1 MDLSVIIV
9 NYNVKYFLEQCLH
22 SVIKS
27 IEGLH
32 GEIIVVDNNSVDGS
46 TQMLNDKFPKVK
58 LIANKKNLGFSKA
71 NNQGIKKASG
81 KYILILNPDTIL
93 QEDTLRKC
101 FDFMESHPNAGSLGV
116 KMIDGKGNFLPE
128 SKRSLPTPS
137 VAFFKIFGLASLFPR
152 SKTFGRYHLGYLDK
166 DQVHKVEIL
175 PGAFM
180 FIRKSVLDQIGFL
193 DETFFMYGEDIDLSY
208 RITQAGYDNYYF
220 PETTIIHYKG
230 ESTKKGSINYV
241 MVFYRAM
248 MIFARKHFSRKNA
261 RLFGLLIN
269 SAIYIRASVSI
280 IRRIIRTFAIPVTDV
295 LLIYVG
301 FLFIEPFWEQF
312 KFGTEGYY
320 PREYMHYMVPSF
332 IIIWL
337 FFLFISGAYERKIK
351 PFDLIRGIALG
362 TFTILMVYSLLP
374 EYLRY
379 SRALI
384 LLGTFWAAVAVF
396 LSRVSIGMILRITRI
411 EFSRKKRRII
421 IVGSEKESD
430 RVLDILHEV
439 DISPN
444 FVGRISWSEA
454 PQGEKF
460 FGDLSQIN
468 EIIKIN
474 RIDEIVFCAKD
485 IPSQEIIRTML
496 SITDNAVE
504 FKIAPPESLSI
515 IGSSSINTTG
525 ELYVVHFNSLSTRNA
540 RRRKRLFDIVSSF
553 LLLVLSPVLIFL
565 VKSPLG
571 FLRNI
576 VVVLLGIKTWVGFCE
591 LSEEINKDLPDI
603 GKGILS
609 PVAEKKEKLLSQ
621 ETIRQ
626 FNLLY
631 AKDYKLAN
639 DLSILIRDFRNL
651 GN

>member
-1 MDLSVIIV
+1 VDLSVIIV

>member
-1 MDLSVIIV
+1 
-9 NYNVKYFLEQCLH
+9 
-22 SVIKS
+22 
-27 IEGLH
+27 
-32 GEIIVVDNNSVDGS
+32 
-46 TQMLNDKFPKVK
+46 
-58 LIANKKNLGFSKA
+58 
-71 NNQGIKKASG
+71 
-81 KYILILNPDTIL
+81 
-93 QEDTLRKC
+93 
-101 FDFMESHPNAGSLGV
+101 
-116 KMIDGKGNFLPE
+116 
-128 SKRSLPTPS
+128 
-137 VAFFKIFGLASLFPR
+137 
-152 SKTFGRYHLGYLDK
+152 
-166 DQVHKVEIL
+166 
-175 PGAFM
+175 
-180 FIRKSVLDQIGFL
+180 
-193 DETFFMYGEDIDLSY
+193 
-208 RITQAGYDNYYF
+208 
-220 PETTIIHYKG
+220 
-230 ESTKKGSINYV
+230 
-241 MVFYRAM
+241 
-248 MIFARKHFSRKNA
+248 
-261 RLFGLLIN
+261 
-269 SAIYIRASVSI
+269 
-280 IRRIIRTFAIPVTDV
+280 
-295 LLIYVG
+295 
-301 FLFIEPFWEQF
+301 
-312 KFGTEGYY
+312 
-320 PREYMHYMVPSF
+320 
-332 IIIWL
+332 
-337 FFLFISGAYERKIK
+337 
-351 PFDLIRGIALG
+351 
-362 TFTILMVYSLLP
+362 MVYSLLP

>member
-1 MDLSVIIV
+1 
-9 NYNVKYFLEQCLH
+9 
-22 SVIKS
+22 
-27 IEGLH
+27 
-32 GEIIVVDNNSVDGS
+32 
-46 TQMLNDKFPKVK
+46 
-58 LIANKKNLGFSKA
+58 
-71 NNQGIKKASG
+71 
-81 KYILILNPDTIL
+81 
-93 QEDTLRKC
+93 
-101 FDFMESHPNAGSLGV
+101 
-116 KMIDGKGNFLPE
+116 
-128 SKRSLPTPS
+128 
-137 VAFFKIFGLASLFPR
+137 
-152 SKTFGRYHLGYLDK
+152 
-166 DQVHKVEIL
+166 
-175 PGAFM
+175 
-180 FIRKSVLDQIGFL
+180 
-193 DETFFMYGEDIDLSY
+193 
-208 RITQAGYDNYYF
+208 
-220 PETTIIHYKG
+220 
-230 ESTKKGSINYV
+230 
-241 MVFYRAM
+241 
-248 MIFARKHFSRKNA
+248 
-261 RLFGLLIN
+261 
-269 SAIYIRASVSI
+269 
-280 IRRIIRTFAIPVTDV
+280 
-295 LLIYVG
+295 
-301 FLFIEPFWEQF
+301 
-312 KFGTEGYY
+312 
-320 PREYMHYMVPSF
+320 
-332 IIIWL
+332 
-337 FFLFISGAYERKIK
+337 
-351 PFDLIRGIALG
+351 
-362 TFTILMVYSLLP
+362 
-374 EYLRY
+374 
-379 SRALI
+379 
-384 LLGTFWAAVAVF
+384 
-396 LSRVSIGMILRITRI
+396 
-411 EFSRKKRRII
+411 
-421 IVGSEKESD
+421 VGSEKESD